1 LVHSG
6 DFTLRGTE
14 KEIKDFN
21 EWLGTLKFK
30 HKIII
35 AGNHD
40 FAFEQNPEARSWITN
55 ATYLQD
61 ESIVIEGIKFY
72 GSPW

>member
-40 FAFEQNPEARSWITN
+40 FAFE
-55 ATYLQD
+55 
-61 ESIVIEGIKFY
+61 
-72 GSPW
+72 